1 MGVKLGRCNIETG
14 RISLGTVKFGRNTDV
29 KYPAKFELPED
40 KLIVNLLSEAQE
52 LGVRLLDTAPAY
64 GNSEHRIGQLLPGRR
79 EDWILCT
86 KTGEQYAAGKS
97 SYDFSRQAVTA
108 SVAQS
113 LKHLRTDYL
122 DIVLIHS
129 NGDDL
134 GILHQTDAFATLER
148 LKEKGDI
155 RYIGMSTKSVEGSIA
170 ALDVS
175 DVLMLTLNLEDQSN
189 INVIRAAEKKGTGI
203 LLKKVFASGHQTAEE
218 SLAFALG
225 QRGVHS
231 AVVGTIDSGHL
242 KENVYFADSI

>member
-1 MGVKLGRCNIETG
+1 MAMKLGRCDLETG

-29 KYPAKFELPED
+29 KYPAKFDLPED
-40 KLIVNLLSEAQE
+40 RVIVNLLSVAKE
-52 LGVRLLDTAPAY
+52 LGINLLDTAPAY
-64 GNSEHRIGQLLPGRR
+64 GNSEHRIGQLLPGLR

-86 KTGEQYAAGKS
+86 KAGEQYVGGQS
-97 SYDFSRQAVTA
+97 NYDFSKQAVTD

-113 LKHLRTDYL
+113 LRRLKTDYL

-129 NGDDL
+129 NGEDL
-134 GILHQTDAFATLER
+134 QILQKTDAFATLER

-175 DVLMLTLNLEDQSN
+175 DVVMLTLNLEDQSH
-189 INVIRAAEKKGTGI
+189 IDVIRAAEEKGTGI
-203 LLKKVFASGHQTAEE
+203 LLKKVFASGHQTPQE
-218 SLAFALG
+218 SLTFALG

-231 AVVGTIDSGHL
+231 AVVGTINSEHL
-242 KENVYFADSI
+242 KENANFTASL

>member
-1 MGVKLGRCNIETG
+1 MGVKLGRCNLETG

-29 KYPAKFELPED
+29 KYPKKFELPED
-40 KLIVNLLSEAQE
+40 KVIVDLLSEALE
-52 LGVRLLDTAPAY
+52 LGVNLLDTAPAY
-64 GNSEHRIGQLLPGRR
+64 GNSEQQIGQLLPGRR
-79 EDWILCT
+79 QDWILCT

-97 SYDFSRQAVTA
+97 SYDFSRHAVTD

-113 LKHLRTDYL
+113 LRHLKTDYL

-134 GILHQTDAFATLER
+134 SILHQTDAFTTLER

-155 RYIGMSTKSVEGSIA
+155 RYIGMSTTSAEGSVA

-189 INVIRAAEKKGTGI
+189 IDVITAAEKKGTGI
-203 LLKKVFASGHQTAEE
+203 LLKKVFASGHQTPEE
-218 SLAFALG
+218 NLTFALG

-242 KENVYFADSI
+242 KENVSFADHL

>member
-1 MGVKLGRCNIETG
+1 MGVKLGRCNLETG

-29 KYPAKFELPED
+29 KYPKNFELPED
-40 KLIVNLLSEAQE
+40 KVIVDLLSEAQE
-52 LGVRLLDTAPAY
+52 LGVNLLDTAPAY
-64 GNSEHRIGQLLPGRR
+64 GSSEERIGQLLPGRR
-79 EDWILCT
+79 QDWILCT
-86 KTGEQYAAGKS
+86 KTGEQYTAGTS
-97 SYDFSRQAVTA
+97 SYDFSSQAVTD

-113 LKHLRTDYL
+113 LRRLKTDYL

-134 GILHQTDAFATLER
+134 NILHQTDAFATLER

-155 RYIGMSTKSVEGSIA
+155 RYIGMSTKSVEGGKA

-189 INVIRAAEKKGTGI
+189 IDVIKAAEKQGTGI
-203 LLKKVFASGHQTAEE
+203 LLKKVFASGHQTPDE

-242 KENVYFADSI
+242 KENVSFAENL